1 MEYTPEPPES
11 IDEYIAAFSPEIA
24 AVLQKVREA
33 VRSAAPEAE
42 ERISYRMPA
51 YFQDG
56 VVVYFAAF
64 RKHIG
69 VYPPVSDEKL
79 KIALEP
85 FAGPKGNLQFPL
97 AEAIPYALIRR
108 VVKARLR
115 ENRQKRDARAKT

>member
-1 MEYTPEPPES
+1 
-11 IDEYIAAFSPEIA
+11 
-24 AVLQKVREA
+24 
-33 VRSAAPEAE
+33 
-42 ERISYRMPA
+42 MPA